1 MKGSQGAQDACQN
14 IMTDTDNV
22 ESSSLLK
29 RGRKVAITGKG
40 GSGKTML
47 TAIMTR
53 ILAGSGNLKVL
64 AIDADSAVNLPYALG
79 VKVGKTV
86 AEIRRQII
94 EEPGVKAEMQNKHI
108 RNVMAEAIESGKGF
122 DLLVMGR
129 PEGPG
134 CYCGINDL
142 LRYGIDR
149 LSREYDVTLIDC
161 EAGPEQVN
169 RRVVQ
174 GVDVL
179 VIVTD
184 ASIRGVRVAGS
195 IMEVVQRDEAM
206 KHTRTGLV
214 INRLKENDQAIT
226 ESASGWGLEIL
237 GRIPEDESVTEYDSV
252 GRPITELP
260 EASPSVAA
268 VRAILE
274 RLAP

>member
-1 MKGSQGAQDACQN
+1 LKESQGIQDTCQN
-14 IMTDTDNV
+14 IMTDTDDI
-22 ESSSLLK
+22 EPSSLSK
-29 RGRKVAITGKG
+29 GGRKIAITGKG

-53 ILAGSGNLKVL
+53 ILAGSGNLKIL

-79 VKVGKTV
+79 VKVGETV

-108 RNVMAEAIESGKGF
+108 SNVMAEALESGKGF

-149 LSREYDVTLIDC
+149 LSREYDITLIDC

-184 ASIRGVRVAGS
+184 A
-195 IMEVVQRDEAM
+195 
-206 KHTRTGLV
+206 
-214 INRLKENDQAIT
+214 
-226 ESASGWGLEIL
+226 
-237 GRIPEDESVTEYDSV
+237 
-252 GRPITELP
+252 
-260 EASPSVAA
+260 
-268 VRAILE
+268 
-274 RLAP
+274 

>member
-14 IMTDTDNV
+14 IMTDTYNV
-22 ESSSLLK
+22 EPSSLSK
-29 RGRKVAITGKG
+29 GGRKIAITGKG

-79 VKVGKTV
+79 VKVGETV

-94 EEPGVKAEMQNKHI
+94 EEPGAKAEMQNKHI
-108 RNVMAEAIESGKGF
+108 RNVMAEALESGKGF

-274 RLAP
+274 RLSP

>member
-1 MKGSQGAQDACQN
+1 LKGSQGVQDACQN

-22 ESSSLLK
+22 ESSSLSK
-29 RGRKVAITGKG
+29 GGRKIAITGKG

-108 RNVMAEAIESGKGF
+108 SNVMAEALESGKGF

-274 RLAP
+274 RLSP

>member
-1 MKGSQGAQDACQN
+1 MKESQGIQDTCQN
-14 IMTDTDNV
+14 IMTDTDDI
-22 ESSSLLK
+22 EPSSLSK
-29 RGRKVAITGKG
+29 GGRKIAITGKG

-53 ILAGSGNLKVL
+53 ILAGSGNLKIL
-64 AIDADSAVNLPYALG
+64 AIDADSAVNLPYTLG
-79 VKVGKTV
+79 VKVGETV

-108 RNVMAEAIESGKGF
+108 SNVMAEALESGKGF

-149 LSREYDVTLIDC
+149 LSREYDITLIDC

-274 RLAP
+274 RLSP

>member
-1 MKGSQGAQDACQN
+1 
-14 IMTDTDNV
+14 MTDTDDI
-22 ESSSLLK
+22 EPSSLSK
-29 RGRKVAITGKG
+29 GGRKIAITGKG

-108 RNVMAEAIESGKGF
+108 SNVMAEALESGKGF

-274 RLAP
+274 RLSP

>member
-1 MKGSQGAQDACQN
+1 MNQGVQDTCQN
-14 IMTDTDNV
+14 IMTDTDDI
-22 ESSSLLK
+22 EPSSLSK
-29 RGRKVAITGKG
+29 GGRKIAITGKG

-53 ILAGSGNLKVL
+53 ILAGSGNLKIL

-79 VKVGKTV
+79 VKVGETV

-108 RNVMAEAIESGKGF
+108 SNVMAEALESGKGF

-179 VIVTD
+179 IIVTD